1 MDAEDRRGYN
11 GHMSTVGIREL
22 KNRLTHYV
30 RRARQGD
37 EVIVTD
43 RGTPVA
49 ILRSVEHAE
58 PPQSPMARLARLAAR
73 GSIVLPTGK
82 PRRRFRPVKIAGPP
96 LSQAIVED
104 RR

>member
-1 MDAEDRRGYN
+1 
-11 GHMSTVGIREL
+11 MSTVGIREL

-37 EVIVTD
+37 EVIVTE

-49 ILRSVEHAE
+49 ILRSVEHGG

-73 GSIVLPTGK
+73 GSVVLPTGK

-96 LSQAIVED
+96 LSQAIIED

>member
-1 MDAEDRRGYN
+1 MG
-11 GHMSTVGIREL
+11 TVGIREL

-30 RRARQGD
+30 RLARQGD
-37 EVIVTD
+37 EVIVTE

-49 ILRSVEHAE
+49 ILRSIEHAE
-58 PPQSPMARLARLAAR
+58 PPRSPMARLARLAAR
-73 GSIVLPTGK
+73 GSVVLPTGK

-96 LSQAIVED
+96 LSQAVIED